1 MKKEKSDPKVSEG
14 FTLIELIV
22 SVVIISVVCVVG
34 YHFISKLWQ
43 GLDMQF
49 KSLCQKC
56 PIQKTCPLPCKIFE
70 IDKCDTYDYAVNK
83 SQNSAQHVGKD
94 SK

>member
-34 YHFISKLWQ
+34 YHFISKLW
-43 GLDMQF
+43 
-49 KSLCQKC
+49 
-56 PIQKTCPLPCKIFE
+56 
-70 IDKCDTYDYAVNK
+70 
-83 SQNSAQHVGKD
+83 
-94 SK
+94 